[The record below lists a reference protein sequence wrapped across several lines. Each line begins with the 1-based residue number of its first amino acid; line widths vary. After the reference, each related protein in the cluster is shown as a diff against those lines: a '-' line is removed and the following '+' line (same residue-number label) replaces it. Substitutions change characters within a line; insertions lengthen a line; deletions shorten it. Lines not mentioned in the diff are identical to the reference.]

1 MRRLS
6 PARRERTAL
15 TPEAAGFPGAR
26 DCPERGAPRT
36 WVRRRRLSGEVRCPN
51 PRPRVFQAPEIALK
65 EEGSVLE
72 VRDRRLKGK
81 VGCLGPE
88 VRPVTVPQI
97 APKEERC
104 VLGYASDD

>member
-15 TPEAAGFPGAR
+15 TPE
-26 DCPERGAPRT
+26 
-36 WVRRRRLSGEVRCPN
+36 
-51 PRPRVFQAPEIALK
+51 
-65 EEGSVLE
+65 
-72 VRDRRLKGK
+72 
-81 VGCLGPE
+81 

-97 APKEERC
+97 APKEKRR

>member
-6 PARRERTAL
+6 PARREHTAL
-15 TPEAAGFPGAR
+15 PPEATDFPGAQ
-26 DCPERGAPRT
+26 DP
-36 WVRRRRLSGEVRCPN
+36 
-51 PRPRVFQAPEIALK
+51 LK

-72 VRDRRLKGK
+72 VRDRRLRGK

-97 APKEERC
+97 TPKEERC

>member
-1 MRRLS
+1 M
-6 PARRERTAL
+6 
-15 TPEAAGFPGAR
+15 
-26 DCPERGAPRT
+26 
-36 WVRRRRLSGEVRCPN
+36 
-51 PRPRVFQAPEIALK
+51 PEIALK
-65 EEGSVLE
+65 EEGSVLG

>member
-15 TPEAAGFPGAR
+15 APEAAGFPG
-26 DCPERGAPRT
+26 
-36 WVRRRRLSGEVRCPN
+36 
-51 PRPRVFQAPEIALK
+51 
-65 EEGSVLE
+65 
-72 VRDRRLKGK
+72 DRRLRGK
-81 VGCLGPE
+81 VECLGSE

-97 APKEERC
+97 APKEERR

>member
-6 PARRERTAL
+6 PARREHTTL
-15 TPEAAGFPGAR
+15 GP
-26 DCPERGAPRT
+26 
-36 WVRRRRLSGEVRCPN
+36 EVRPVTV
-51 PRPRVFQAPEIALK
+51 PQIALK

-72 VRDRRLKGK
+72 VRDRRLRGK
-81 VGCLGPE
+81 IGCLGPE

-104 VLGYASDD
+104 VPGYASDD

>member
-6 PARRERTAL
+6 PPAASTPPWPRR
-15 TPEAAGFPGAR
+15 PQ
-26 DCPERGAPRT
+26 
-36 WVRRRRLSGEVRCPN
+36 
-51 PRPRVFQAPEIALK
+51 VFQVPEIAPK

-81 VGCLGPE
+81 VECLGPE

-97 APKEERC
+97 APKEERR